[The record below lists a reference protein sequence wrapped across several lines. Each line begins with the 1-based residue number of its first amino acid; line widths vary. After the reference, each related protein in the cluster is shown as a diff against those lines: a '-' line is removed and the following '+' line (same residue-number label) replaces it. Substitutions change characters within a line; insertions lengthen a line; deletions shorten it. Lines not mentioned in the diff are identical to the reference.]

1 MIKPIYPD
9 LTVLDLKKL
18 NIHEICRDYIKGK
31 YIKQAKLCKIE
42 TDSFIMQIKT
52 TKSHQY
58 ISKDLGK

>member
-18 NIHEICRDYIKGK
+18 SIHEICRDYIKGK
-31 YIKQAKLCKIE
+31 YIKEAKLCKIE